1 MKFIKMTFDQ
11 IGQLYGSGEFE
22 HEGETYIALRDLLT
36 PGLME
41 VHNVKT
47 GESAVARERGYWTL
61 NETVRQEVEGAA

>member
-11 IGQLYGSGEFE
+11 IGQLYGTGEFT
-22 HEGETYIALRDLLT
+22 HEGDTYIALRDLLT

-41 VHNVKT
+41 VHNVRT

-61 NETVRQEVEGAA
+61 DEKVLKEVEGAA